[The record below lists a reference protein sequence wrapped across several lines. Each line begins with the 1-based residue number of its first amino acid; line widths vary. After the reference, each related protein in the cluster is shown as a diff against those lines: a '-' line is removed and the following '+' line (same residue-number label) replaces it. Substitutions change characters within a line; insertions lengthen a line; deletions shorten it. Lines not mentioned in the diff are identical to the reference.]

1 MLTINGDANQD
12 TFGSGEQKHNIQ
24 RHLVY
29 NLNQEFIHF
38 PDIPLDLE
46 VQCTVSKQP
55 KICFLTISL
64 SLLFMNTV
72 FIIL

>member
-24 RHLVY
+24 RHVEY

-38 PDIPLDLE
+38 LDIPLDLE
-46 VQCTVSKQP
+46 EFNVRFQNNLKYVS
-55 KICFLTISL
+55 
-64 SLLFMNTV
+64 
-72 FIIL
+72 